1 VTGWNPRSLP
11 SLAGKTYIVT
21 GGSSGI
27 GYFVVEQLAAA
38 GASVVILARTKK
50 RADAAIAQV
59 HRLTPGADL
68 RFIPFDLSSLESVA
82 AAASQLTASKEGG
95 PIDGLALNAGVIWPP
110 KTRTLTADG
119 LELMVGSNHVGHF
132 ALVAR
137 LFPLLSP
144 TAHVVSMGSMSTR
157 TKRADF
163 ADLMQEKGA
172 YSSDKPYPYSKHAV
186 QAFGFE
192 LARRLRARGSGIRSL
207 VAHPGFSLDAQAPRR
222 GEVNALRGRVRLA
235 QNVFRPMTQGKDR
248 GAWSMVRALVDPTV
262 QNGDYVGPRGG
273 LKGRPALKTAVAQD
287 RDPANGAALWSDSE
301 RWSGVAFTV

>member
-1 VTGWNPRSLP
+1 MTVWDPRSLP
-11 SLAGKTYIVT
+11 SLAGKTYVVT

-38 GASVVILARTKK
+38 GASVVILARTQQ
-50 RADAAIAQV
+50 RADAAIEQV
-59 HRLTPGADL
+59 RRRTPTADL

-82 AAASQLTASKEGG
+82 GAASQLTG
-95 PIDGLALNAGVIWPP
+95 PIDGVALNAGVIWPP
-110 KTRTLTADG
+110 RTRTLTADG

-137 LFPLLSP
+137 LFALLTP
-144 TAHVVSMGSMSTR
+144 GAHIVSMGSMSTR
-157 TKRADF
+157 TMKADF
-163 ADLMQEKGA
+163 ADLMQERGK

-192 LARRLRARGSGIRSL
+192 FARRLRQSGSDIRSL

-222 GEVNALRGRVRLA
+222 GEVNRLRGRMRLA
-235 QNVFRPMTQGKDR
+235 QNLFRPVTQGKDH
-248 GAWSMVRALVDPTV
+248 GAWSMVRALVDPNA
-262 QNGDYVGPRGG
+262 QSGSYIGPRGG

-287 RDPANGAALWSDSE
+287 RDPAIGAVLWADSE
-301 RWSGVAFTV
+301 RWARVKFDV

>member
-1 VTGWNPRSLP
+1 VSVWNPRSLP
-11 SLAGKTYIVT
+11 SLVGKTYVVT

-38 GASVVILARTKK
+38 GASVVILARTTQ

-59 HRLTPGADL
+59 HLLTPGADL

-82 AAASQLTASKEGG
+82 AAASQLTG
-95 PIDGLALNAGVIWPP
+95 PIDGVALNAGVIWPP
-110 KTRTLTADG
+110 KTRALTAEG

-132 ALVAR
+132 ALVAQ

-144 TAHVVSMGSMSTR
+144 SARIVSMGSMSTR
-157 TKRADF
+157 TLKADF
-163 ADLMQEKGA
+163 GDLMQERGK

-192 LARRLRARGSGIRSL
+192 LARRLRESGSGIQSL

-222 GEVNALRGRVRLA
+222 GEVNRLRRRVRLA
-235 QNVFRPMTQGKDR
+235 QNLFRPMTQGKDR
-248 GAWSMVRALVDPTV
+248 GAWSMVRALVDPIV
-262 QNGDYVGPRGG
+262 RNGDYVGPRGG
-273 LKGRPALKTAVAQD
+273 LRGRPVLKTAVAED
-287 RDPANGAALWSDSE
+287 RDPANGVRLWAESE
-301 RWSGVAFTV
+301 RWARVKFDV

>member
-1 VTGWNPRSLP
+1 VSTWNPRRLP
-11 SLAGKTYIVT
+11 SLNGKTYVVT

-38 GASVVILARTKK
+38 GAAVVILARSPQ
-50 RADAAIAQV
+50 RADAAMAQV
-59 HRLTPGADL
+59 RQRTSGADL

-82 AAASQLTASKEGG
+82 AAASQLTG
-95 PIDGLALNAGVIWPP
+95 PIDGVALNAGVIWPP

-144 TAHVVSMGSMSTR
+144 EAHVASMGSMSTR
-157 TKRADF
+157 TMKADF
-163 ADLMQEKGA
+163 GDLMQEKGP

-192 LARRLRARGSGIRSL
+192 LDRRLRASGSGIRSI
-207 VAHPGFSLDAQAPRR
+207 VAHPGFALDAQAPRR
-222 GEVNALRGRVRLA
+222 GAVNELRGRVRLV
-235 QNVFRPMTQGKDR
+235 QNVLRPMTHGKDR
-248 GAWSMVRALVDPTV
+248 GAWPMVRALIDE
-262 QNGDYVGPRGG
+262 QLGGGEYIGPSGG
-273 LKGRPALKTAVAQD
+273 LKGRPALKSAVSQD
-287 RDPANGAALWSDSE
+287 RDPATGTTFWTDSE
-301 RWSGVAFTV
+301 HWARVKFEV

>member
-1 VTGWNPRSLP
+1 MSWDPRRLP
-11 SLAGKTYIVT
+11 ALAGKTYVVT

-38 GASVVILARTKK
+38 GAAVVILARSKE

-59 HRLTPGADL
+59 HRLTPDADL

-82 AAASQLTASKEGG
+82 AAASQLTG
-95 PIDGLALNAGVIWPP
+95 PIDGVALNAGVIWPP

-137 LFPLLSP
+137 IFALLAPS
-144 TAHVVSMGSMSTR
+144 ARVVSMGSMSTR
-157 TKRADF
+157 TMKADF
-163 ADLMQEKGA
+163 DDLMQEHGR

-192 LARRLRARGSGIRSL
+192 FARRLGLSGSGIQSL

-222 GEVNALRGRVRLA
+222 GEVNVLRGRVRLA
-235 QNVFRPMTQGKDR
+235 QNLFRPVTQGKHR
-248 GAWSMVRALVDPTV
+248 GAWSMVRALVDPTA
-262 QNGDYVGPRGG
+262 QNGDYIGPRGG
-273 LKGRPALKTAVAQD
+273 LKGRPAPKTAVAQD
-287 RDPANGAALWSDSE
+287 RDPAIGAALWTASE
-301 RWSGVAFTV
+301 DWARVKFEV